1 MQRQLSA
8 SQRDQ
13 ILLNEA
19 KEDAQFKRD
28 IAEAIRHSNE
38 TFSAS
43 IERMS
48 ESILQVAQGLSR
60 SMQLLMQGM
69 KTSYQ

>member
-1 MQRQLSA
+1 MLNL
-8 SQRDQ
+8 RD
-13 ILLNEA
+13 NT
-19 KEDAQFKRD
+19 
-28 IAEAIRHSNE
+28 EAIRHYNE

-60 SMQLLMQGM
+60 SMELLMQGM
-69 KTSYQ
+69 KTNQQELRCMIKLVHFILILMIAI